1 MADAQGRTGPK
12 GAGADGP
19 TELEDKIVRGASD
32 LASSASKTLKT
43 VGVDT
48 DVMVGAAKGQAT
60 ELQKLLIDEIAA
72 RPFRALGIAA
82 AIGFVV
88 GVWNAR

>member
-12 GAGADGP
+12 GAGAVGP

-48 DVMVGAAKGQAT
+48 DVMVDAAKGQAT
-60 ELQKLLIDEIAA
+60 ELQ
-72 RPFRALGIAA
+72 
-82 AIGFVV
+82 
-88 GVWNAR
+88 

>member
-1 MADAQGRTGPK
+1 MADAQGRTGSNNGGP
-12 GAGADGP
+12 AGP

-32 LASSASKTLKT
+32 FASSASKTLKH

-48 DVMVGAAKGQAT
+48 DVMVDAAKGQAT

-82 AIGFVV
+82 AVGFVV